1 MFLESAPSP
10 EKCLDLKDSF
20 AFSCHKDLACFNT
33 CCRNKHLPLTPYD
46 TLRLKNA
53 LNLHSDEF
61 LSRFTV
67 YRLDK
72 DSGFPIISLRM
83 GDAPQKACPFVAPEG
98 CSVYNDR
105 PTACRL
111 FPLGRSSG
119 ISHESMTK
127 EEFYYLLDIPG
138 CLGLEEKK
146 IWSVREW
153 RDNQG
158 LLPYTEI
165 NDRMLELVFHE
176 KRDRSKPL
184 DEHQLQKV
192 MVACY
197 NLDVFRGF
205 VFKTGFLDLYEID
218 KETCSKVKND
228 DNALLNLGLAYLD
241 RALFHKHLSTA

>member
-10 EKCLDLKDSF
+10 EKCLDLKDTF

-46 TLRLKNA
+46 ILRLKNA

-61 LSRFTV
+61 LSRYTV
-67 YRLDK
+67 YRLDQ
-72 DSGFPIISLRM
+72 DSGFPIISLGM
-83 GDAPQKACPFVAPEG
+83 DNAAQNACPFVSPEG
-98 CSVYNDR
+98 CRVYNDR

-119 ISHESMTK
+119 ISRGGRKK

-138 CLGLEEKK
+138 CLGFYEKRV
-146 IWSVREW
+146 WSVKEW

-165 NDRMLELVFHE
+165 NDRMLEFVFHD
-176 KRDRSKPL
+176 KRDRTKPL

-197 NLDVFRGF
+197 NLDLFREF

-218 KETCSKVKND
+218 KETIRKIKED
-228 DNALLNLGLAYLD
+228 DTSLLELGFAYLG
-241 RALFHKHLSTA
+241 RALFP

>member
-10 EKCLDLKDSF
+10 EKCLDLKDTF

-46 TLRLKNA
+46 ILRLKNA

-61 LSRFTV
+61 LSRYTV
-67 YRLDK
+67 YRLDQ
-72 DSGFPIISLRM
+72 DSGFPIISLGM

-98 CSVYNDR
+98 CRVYNDR
-105 PTACRL
+105 PMACRL

-119 ISHESMTK
+119 ISRGGMTK

-138 CLGLEEKK
+138 CLGFDEKQ
-146 IWSVREW
+146 IRSVKEW
-153 RDNQG
+153 RENQG
-158 LLPYTEI
+158 LLSYTDT

-176 KRDRSKPL
+176 KRDRTKPL

-197 NLDVFRGF
+197 NLDLFREF
-205 VFKTGFLDLYEID
+205 VFKTGFFDLYEIGKD
-218 KETCSKVKND
+218 TITKIED
-228 DNALLNLGLAYLD
+228 DDVSLLELGFAYLV
-241 RALFHKHLSTA
+241 RALFP